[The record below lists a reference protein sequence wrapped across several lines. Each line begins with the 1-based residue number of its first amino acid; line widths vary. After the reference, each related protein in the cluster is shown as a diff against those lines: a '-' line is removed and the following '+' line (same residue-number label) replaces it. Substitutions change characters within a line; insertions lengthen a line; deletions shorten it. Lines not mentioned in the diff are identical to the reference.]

1 MDIRY
6 FESQEALDNYLS
18 KHHNES
24 GFWIRFSKK
33 NEPKLTYDE
42 AVVIALKHGWIDGQV
57 KRIDDDYFI
66 RYFTQRRAKSVW
78 STKNKNT
85 VVKLIENNQMTKAGL
100 DAVEIAKTNGCWDK
114 ADLPPDDFSMIDF
127 KSRVAESRVALDHF
141 ESMSASVQR
150 TYAMSYYT
158 LKTAVSRQRR
168 LQVILERLEKK
179 MKPLDR

>member
-1 MDIRY
+1 MEIRT
-6 FESQEALDNYLS
+6 FKSQIEFDNFLEKYP
-18 KHHNES
+18 NEP
-24 GFWIRFSKK
+24 GFWIKFSKK

-78 STKNKNT
+78 STKNKKT
-85 VVKLIENNQMTKAGL
+85 ITHLMETHQMTPAGL
-100 DAVEIAKTNGCWDK
+100 AAVETAKANGCWER
-114 ADLPPDDFSMIDF
+114 ADLPPDDFSMADF
-127 KSRVAESRVALDHF
+127 ESRIAISNLALANF
-141 ESMSASVQR
+141 QSMSPSIKK

-158 LKTAVSRQRR
+158 LKTPLSRQKR
-168 LQVILERLEKK
+168 LQVIIDRLEKK

>member
-6 FESQEALDNYLS
+6 FESQEALDHYLTN
-18 KHHNES
+18 HQTEP

-33 NEPKLTYDE
+33 DEPKLTYDE

-57 KRIDDDYFI
+57 KRIDEDYFI

-85 VVKLIENNQMTKAGL
+85 VIKLIENHQMTNAGL
-100 DAVEIAKTNGCWDK
+100 AAVEVAKVNGCWDK
-114 ADLPPDDFSMIDF
+114 ADLPPDDFSMTDF
-127 KSRVAESRVALDHF
+127 KSKIAISMVALDHF
-141 ESMSASVQR
+141 ELMSPSVQK

-168 LQVILERLEKK
+168 LDVILERLEKK